1 MVNARAT
8 GRVGVLVAGLGIG
21 AAFAS
26 IPGTA
31 SADSSDWLSSVDGVL
46 SGLSAPADTATSPLD
61 IQISIDGTNLFS
73 TADNDA
79 TATSGQGDI
88 AIAIGDGASAKA
100 TGGSGD
106 FALADGSD
114 ALANAGGHGGTT
126 TGNDDI
132 AYVYD
137 PSGTTGSVA
146 DAGANSTADGDYD
159 YAAVFGV
166 DGATASAQ
174 GADYAYAIVNL
185 LDSESGSAETIG
197 GFLSELLALF

>member
-1 MVNARAT
+1 MLNARAI

-31 SADSSDWLSSVDGVL
+31 SADSSDW
-46 SGLSAPADTATSPLD
+46 
-61 IQISIDGTNLFS
+61 LFS

-146 DAGANSTADGDYD
+146 DAGANNTADGDYD